1 MSESAQAKPKSIR
14 KNYIYN
20 LIYQILLVVAPLI
33 VTPYVSRVLQP
44 EGVGIQSYAS
54 SIVSYFSLVAA
65 LGTVTF
71 GQKTIG
77 TLQED
82 AQGRSRKF
90 WEIFLLRLIMTA
102 VSAAFYLVYLFVLV
116 PDNMTVALIFGVQ
129 LLGTIVD
136 VSWFFQGMEEFGK
149 ISFSS
154 ILFRL
159 ANIACTFLFVKT
171 QDDLSLYVFFTV
183 IFIVGANLSLWL
195 YLPKYLV
202 KVTGIRPFRN
212 LNNILQLFIPTV
224 AIQVYTVLDK
234 SMIGWM
240 TEGNAENGY
249 YEQAEKVVKMALSVV
264 SSLGTVVMPRIAQ
277 KFRQGD
283 EASIQFYLYKLYRC
297 ILLAGIPMMFGLI
310 VISDVFVPVFFGP
323 GYEECIPL
331 LCVFSLLTIFIG
343 LNSITNAQYLVP
355 TNRQNVFTV
364 IVIIGAVVNCAL
376 NAVFIPLWQALGA
389 CIASVVGEFVVM
401 LAGFIYVRKKR
412 LYAIFPIFK
421 TSVKY
426 WISAAVMFA
435 ALFFLKKVLPASM
448 WGVIGLVLIGIAIYF
463 VVLLLLR
470 DALFLELLQKFFGK
484 LFRRKAAAQEAPDA
498 AQKDAQTAPV
508 RTGGE
513 EQDARETDGEQ
524 DTQHKESLQEEEKG
538 G

>member
-1 MSESAQAKPKSIR
+1 MSENVQAKPKSIR

-20 LIYQILLVVAPLI
+20 LIYQIMLVVAPLI

-44 EGVGIQSYAS
+44 EGVGIQSYAA

-71 GQKTIG
+71 GQKSIG

-90 WEIFLLRLIMTA
+90 WEIFLLRLITTA

-116 PDNMTVALIFGVQ
+116 PDNAIVALIFGVQ

-171 QDDLSLYVFFTV
+171 QNDLSLYVFFTV
-183 IFIVGANLSLWL
+183 IFTVGANLSLWL

-202 KVTGIRPFRN
+202 RVSGIRPFRDIKD
-212 LNNILQLFIPTV
+212 ILQLFVPTV

-264 SSLGTVVMPRIAQ
+264 SSLGTVAMPRIAQ
-277 KFRQGD
+277 KFQKGD
-283 EASIQFYLYKLYRC
+283 DASIRFYLYKLYRC

-343 LNSITNAQYLVP
+343 LNSITNSQYLVP

-376 NAVFIPLWQALGA
+376 NAVFIPLWNALGA

-401 LAGFIYVRKKR
+401 LAGFVYVRKKR
-412 LYAIFPIFK
+412 LYPISPIFR

-448 WGVIGLVLIGIAIYF
+448 WGVIGLIFIGIAIYF
-463 VVLLLLR
+463 VVLVILR
-470 DALFLELLQKFFGK
+470 DALLLELLQKFFGK
-484 LFRRKAAAQEAPDA
+484 LFRRKAAGQETPDDAHKGAQAPDG
-498 AQKDAQTAPV
+498 AQGEQGEQDAQTP
-508 RTGGE
+508 
-513 EQDARETDGEQ
+513 AREEHRENGQ
-524 DTQHKESLQEEEKG
+524 GEEKG